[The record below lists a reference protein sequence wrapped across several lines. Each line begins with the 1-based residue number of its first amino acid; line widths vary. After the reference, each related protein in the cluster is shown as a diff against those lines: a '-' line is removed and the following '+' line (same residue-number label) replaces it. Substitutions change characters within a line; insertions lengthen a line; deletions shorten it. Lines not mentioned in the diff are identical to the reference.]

1 MASSERAGQE
11 EVSRQNTLVIDTRD
25 ILLYRGDTTL
35 VGPLNWQVNAGEQW
49 IIFGPNGAGKTSLL
63 HMVGGDLFPSKG
75 TLSVLAVSY
84 THLTL
89 PTSDLV

>member
-35 VGPLNWQVNAGEQW
+35 VGPLNWQVNAG
-49 IIFGPNGAGKTSLL
+49 GSSG
-63 HMVGGDLFPSKG
+63 LFSALMELERPHCCIWWAAISSHRK
-75 TLSVLAVSY
+75 A
-84 THLTL
+84 
-89 PTSDLV
+89 P